1 MESSSQFT
9 ISDQVNLQK
18 VSTKPFSGQ
27 KPGTSGLRKKVKE
40 VQQQH
45 YLENFVQA
53 VFNTIPKGDFKA
65 GNILVIAGDGR
76 YYNDQAIKI
85 ILRIACANGVDEV
98 HVAQGGLMSTP
109 AASHYIRKLNGGSS
123 QNCMGGFLLTASHNP
138 GGPENDFGIKYNA
151 KNGGPAIE
159 SFTNEAY
166 QHTTTISEYHIAD
179 DFTNHIDINK
189 QGRYVL
195 NNVARERKEF
205 VVQIVDSTKDYV
217 DLMEK
222 LFDFARLKK
231 LFSRK
236 DFRFCF
242 DALGGISGPYAL
254 AIFRDRLG
262 ADASLLV
269 NCQPL
274 PDFGGHHPDPN
285 LVYAEDLVKKMD
297 FKKERLSDDTVPDFG
312 AACDGDADRNMVL
325 GKRFFVSPSD
335 SLAVLVANSES
346 FLAQKPTG
354 AARSMPTSG
363 ALDKVAEKLGL
374 KLFETPTG
382 WKFFG
387 NLMDSGL
394 IQVCGEESFGTGSDH
409 IREKDGLWAVLAWLS
424 VLAHKNENT
433 PEGKLVS
440 VEDILQDF
448 WKQYGRNYYSRYDY
462 EEVDLDA
469 ANKVM
474 ETLQTKF
481 KEFEDL
487 QQGNR
492 ADSFEYKDPV
502 DGSVSKNQ
510 GLRFIYPDGT
520 RVVFRLSG
528 TGSVGATIR
537 IYFEKYEK
545 DASKVNQDLAEA
557 LKDIIDLG
565 LKLSDVQGLT
575 GRKEPTVIT

>member
-1 MESSSQFT
+1 
-9 ISDQVNLQK
+9 
-18 VSTKPFSGQ
+18 
-27 KPGTSGLRKKVKE
+27 
-40 VQQQH
+40 
-45 YLENFVQA
+45 
-53 VFNTIPKGDFKA
+53 
-65 GNILVIAGDGR
+65 
-76 YYNDQAIKI
+76 
-85 ILRIACANGVDEV
+85 
-98 HVAQGGLMSTP
+98 MSTP
-109 AASHYIRKLNGGSS
+109 AASNYIRKLNSGSN

-151 KNGGPAIE
+151 KNGGPAVE

-179 DFTNHIDINK
+179 DFTNKVDINK

-195 NNVARERKEF
+195 NNVARDRKEF
-205 VVQIVDSTKDYV
+205 VVQVVDSTKDYV
-217 DLMEK
+217 ELMEK
-222 LFDFARLKK
+222 LFDFQKLKK
-231 LFSRK
+231 LFARK

-297 FKKERLSDDTVPDFG
+297 FHKQRLSDDTVADFG

-335 SLAVLVANSES
+335 SLAVLVANSDA

-409 IREKDGLWAVLAWLS
+409 IREKDGLWAVLAWLL

-440 VEDILQDF
+440 VEDILQEH
-448 WKQYGRNYYSRYDY
+448 WKQYGRNFYSRYDY
-462 EEVDLDA
+462 EEVDTDA

-474 ETLQTKF
+474 ERLQTKF

-545 DASKVNQDLAEA
+545 DASKVNQELAEA
-557 LKDIIDLG
+557 LKEIIDLG
-565 LKLSDVQGLT
+565 LKLSDIKGLT
-575 GRKEPTVIT
+575 GRNEPTVIT

>member
-1 MESSSQFT
+1 MESSSQTT
-9 ISDQVNLQK
+9 ISDQINIQK
-18 VSTKPFSGQ
+18 VPTKPFAGQ

-40 VQQQH
+40 VQKEH

-53 VFNTIPKGDFKA
+53 VFNTIPKSDLQA

-76 YYNDQAIKI
+76 YYNDKAINT

-109 AASHYIRKLNGGSS
+109 AASHYIRKLNSGST

-151 KNGGPAIE
+151 KNGGPAVE

-179 DFTNHIDINK
+179 DFTKNVDINK

-195 NNVARERKEF
+195 NNVARDRKEF

-222 LFDFARLKK
+222 LFDFQRLKK
-231 LFSRK
+231 LFDRK

-297 FKKERLSDDTVPDFG
+297 FHKQRLSDDTVPDFG

-335 SLAVLVANSES
+335 SLAVLVANSDA

-409 IREKDGLWAVLAWLS
+409 IREKDGLWAVLAWLL
-424 VLAHKNENT
+424 VLAHKNENA

-440 VEDILQDF
+440 VEDILQDH
-448 WKQYGRNYYSRYDY
+448 WKQYGRNFYSRYDY
-462 EEVDLDA
+462 EEVDSDA

-474 ETLQTKF
+474 ERLQTKF

-545 DASKVNQDLAEA
+545 DASKVNQELAEA
-557 LKDIIDLG
+557 LKEIIDLG
-565 LKLSDVQGLT
+565 LKLSDIKGLT
-575 GRKEPTVIT
+575 GRNEPTVIT